1 MLLVPI
7 FPNTKVMDVTLFLWI
22 LFLWIVVE
30 SIELRADITSV
41 RNETEA
47 NEIVDA
53 LVEISI
59 EDKEASEEIL
69 VIINRE
75 EKRKSEMLEKIGIK
89 RPKSR
94 LKRIINWIR
103 IHPPVYIRINEIK
116 NFKKYKSKT
125 LLYFIPKTLHLML
138 ADIL

>member
-1 MLLVPI
+1 M
-7 FPNTKVMDVTLFLWI
+7 
-22 LFLWIVVE
+22 WIVVK

-41 RNETEA
+41 RNEVEA
-47 NEIVDA
+47 DELVDVLIEIG
-53 LVEISI
+53 VEVKKDSG
-59 EDKEASEEIL
+59 EIL
-69 VIINRE
+69 DIINRE